1 MRVVPRKR
9 TRLEIIEAILEY
21 LVNSGGE
28 APATRVATANGLAYD
43 RLMNLVEDLQAKG
56 ILLVDSEEGRK
67 NLRVTSR
74 GLELL
79 NELRRLRRVIR
90 DFGLDF

>member
-1 MRVVPRKR
+1 MGVVPRKR
-9 TRLEIIEAILEY
+9 TRLEIVEAILEY

-43 RLMNLVEDLQAKG
+43 RLMSLVEDLQGKG
-56 ILLVDSEEGRK
+56 ILLVNSVEGRK
-67 NLRVTSR
+67 ILVVTSR

-79 NELRRLRRVIR
+79 SELRRLRRVIR